1 MGHGVQEQK
10 SDVAHPA
17 RVLRTAGS
25 AALGGFLLGYDTGVV
40 NGAVA
45 GIRSDLGISPSLL
58 GIVVSVAL
66 LGGAIGAWFA
76 GPLAERLGRVRMMQF
91 AAILFA
97 LSTVGAAL
105 SAGPASLT
113 VYRLGAG
120 LALGAAT
127 VIAAAYIAE
136 ISPASL
142 RGRMGSL
149 LQLAIVTGIFVAL
162 LADFLLAAPVGG
174 PASREPWGG
183 TAWRWMFAAATVPAL
198 VYGGLALRLPES
210 PRHLAKTRRLPEAR
224 EVLGH
229 LLDGNVEARLTEITG
244 SLAGGPEGVRLADL
258 RGPRLGLLPVVWV
271 GILLSLLQQLVG
283 INAIFYYSTVLW
295 RSVGFSEND
304 AMLTS
309 MITSVVNIA
318 GTLVAISLI
327 DRIGRRPLLLIG
339 AAGMAVTLAILAICF
354 GTVGSGPSGP
364 VLGPVAGKIA
374 LFAANLYVAA
384 FGMSWGPAIWVLLGE
399 MFNNRIR
406 ATALAV
412 ATAAQWL
419 ANWLVSTTFPVLANA
434 SLSLAYGI
442 YTVFAVLAFTFVLRA
457 LQETKGRELEEM

>member
-1 MGHGVQEQK
+1 VREHKTG
-10 SDVAHPA
+10 
-17 RVLRTAGS
+17 RVLRVAGS

-40 NGAVA
+40 NGAVV
-45 GIRSDLGISPSLL
+45 GIRRELGISPSLL

-76 GPLAERLGRVRMMQF
+76 GPLADRLGRVRMMQL
-91 AAILFA
+91 AAVLFA

-105 SAGPASLT
+105 SAGPVTLT
-113 VYRLGAG
+113 ACRLGAG

-136 ISPASL
+136 ISPAEL

-149 LQLAIVTGIFVAL
+149 LQLGIVIGIFVAL
-162 LADFLLAAPVGG
+162 LADFLLSAPVGG
-174 PASREPWGG
+174 PGGREPWGG
-183 TAWRWMFAAATVPAL
+183 TAWRWMFAAAVAPAL
-198 VYGGLALRLPES
+198 GYGGLALRLPES
-210 PRHLAKTRRLPEAR
+210 PRYLAKTRRLTEAR
-224 EVLGH
+224 EVLRR
-229 LLDGNVEARLTEITG
+229 LLDGNIEGRMNEIMR
-244 SLAGGPEGVRLADL
+244 SLAGGTHGVRLAEL

-271 GILLSLLQQLVG
+271 GILLSLFQQLVG

-295 RSVGFSEND
+295 RSVGFSEQD
-304 AMLTS
+304 AMLSS

-339 AAGMAVTLAILAICF
+339 AAGMVVTLAALTICF
-354 GTVGSGPSGP
+354 GTASTGPDGP
-364 VLGPVAGKIA
+364 QLGPVAGKTA
-374 LFAANLYVAA
+374 LLAANLYVAA

-419 ANWLVSTTFPVLANA
+419 ANWLVSTTFPVLASA
-434 SLSLAYGI
+434 RLSLAYGI
-442 YTVFAVLAFTFVLRA
+442 YTAFAVLAFAFVLRA
-457 LQETKGRELEEM
+457 VRETKGRELEEM